1 VFAQAIQ
8 FLLDVI
14 LGTLV
19 FAGLVRFCLQACRAP
34 MRNPVGDFVVALT
47 DFAVLPMRRVIPG
60 LYGLDLASFMFAW
73 GLETILLLAK
83 FALIGIPLV
92 GIGAH
97 ALPVALFL
105 GIVHLARYA
114 LYLFIGAVIIQ
125 AVMSWVNS
133 YGSPIGPV
141 LDCLTRPVLRPLRR
155 RIPPVGNV
163 DLTPLIAIV
172 VAQLLLM
179 VPIAWLEG
187 MAQKVL

>member
-1 VFAQAIQ
+1 MLAQAIV
-8 FLLDVI
+8 FLLGVV

-19 FAGLVRFCLQACRAP
+19 FAALVRFFMQACRAP
-34 MRNPVGDFVVALT
+34 MRNPLGEFATALT

-60 LYGLDLASFMFAW
+60 LYGLDLASFFFAW
-73 GLETILLLAK
+73 ACQSALRLATYLLEGRSVL
-83 FALIGIPLV
+83 GS
-92 GIGAH
+92 GGH

-105 GIVHLARYA
+105 GFVDLIRYS

-141 LDCLTRPVLRPLRR
+141 LDSLTRPVLRPLRK

-163 DLTPLIAIV
+163 DLTPLVAIV
-172 VAQLLLM
+172 IAQLLLM
-179 VPIAWLEG
+179 LPVQWLEF
-187 MAQKVL
+187 MAQKLL

>member
-1 VFAQAIQ
+1 MLAQAVV
-8 FLLDVI
+8 FLLGVV

-19 FAGLVRFCLQACRAP
+19 FAALVRFYMQGCRAP
-34 MRNPVGDFVVALT
+34 MRNPLGEFVTALT
-47 DFAVLPMRRVIPG
+47 DFAVMPMRRVIPG
-60 LYGLDLASFMFAW
+60 LYGLDLASLFFAW
-73 GLETILLLAK
+73 ACQSALRLATYLLEGRSIL
-83 FALIGIPLV
+83 GN
-92 GIGAH
+92 GGH

-105 GIVHLARYA
+105 GFVDLIRYS

-141 LDCLTRPVLRPLRR
+141 LDSLTRPVLRPLRK

-172 VAQLLLM
+172 IAQLLLM
-179 VPIAWLEG
+179 LPVQWLEF
-187 MAQKVL
+187 MAQKLL